1 MRSLVAIDMK
11 ASHQFVT
18 SLQRIWDAG
27 DAVLPLDQRLPHSGR
42 QKLVQQFGVSRVIG
56 EDGDILKL
64 LTGFPVEDDDALV
77 IATSGSTGI
86 PKGVVHT
93 HQSLRASVIASG
105 TRLGCS
111 SDDHWLACIPLAHVG
126 GFSVLLRALHYKSR
140 LTIKPRAD
148 VETIECSLKDGANMT
163 SLVPA
168 ILQRLDTSGFR
179 IVLVGGSATTQPLP
193 LNAIMTY
200 GLSETVGGIAYDGT
214 ALNGVELRIDNESEI
229 HIRGEMLLRGYRD
242 GSNPK
247 TADGWLATGDMGE
260 IDNLGRLKVLGR
272 RDDLIITGG
281 NNVWPVTVEN
291 CLQQHSSVA
300 DVAVC
305 GVPDP
310 KWGSRIVAWIVAK
323 PDQPIPTLGDLRDHV
338 KKSLPNYYAP
348 QTCFF
353 IDEIPR
359 TALGKVKRIELHCP

>member
-11 ASHQFVT
+11 ASREFVEC
-18 SLQRIWDAG
+18 LQRIWDAG
-27 DAVLPLDQRLPHSGR
+27 DAVLPLDQRLPHSAR
-42 QKLVQQFGVSRVIG
+42 QKLVQQFGVSRVILK
-56 EDGDILKL
+56 DGNILEI
-64 LTGFPVEDDDALV
+64 LTGFPVEQDDALV

-111 SDDHWLACIPLAHVG
+111 NNDHWLACIPLAHVG
-126 GFSVLLRALHYKSR
+126 GFSVVLRALHYKSR

-148 VETIECSLKDGANMT
+148 VETIESALKDGANMT
-163 SLVPA
+163 SVVPI

-214 ALNGVELRIDNESEI
+214 ALDGVELRIDSESEI
-229 HIRGEMLLRGYRD
+229 HVRGEMLLRGYRD
-242 GSNPK
+242 GTNPK
-247 TADGWLATGDMGE
+247 TADGWFATGDMGE

-291 CLQQHSSVA
+291 CLLQHSSIA

-310 KWGSRIVAWIVAK
+310 KWGSCIVAWIVVK
-323 PDQPIPTLGDLRDHV
+323 PNQPIPTLGDIRDYV
-338 KKSLPNYYAP
+338 KQSLPNYYAP

-359 TALGKVKRIELHCP
+359 TALGKVKRTELHCS